1 MWLEIKDG
9 GSPLLPPMF
18 RRAACS
24 VLDNWEKD
32 SITASNLIKSAHIW
46 RIKGLFCK
54 TNFLFPYI
62 FLCLILLGW
71 WGFFLEMRRNE
82 TMLCPCWSHN
92 FSKIVSY
99 RPYIL
104 SFSAHLPVFVNTKK
118 SKETNKITRPLS
130 WSCTSTK
137 MWYFLYSQGETL
149 LLTQL
154 WNMIVFE
161 DFMTWCVVFNTMM

>member
-1 MWLEIKDG
+1 MWVVWPGCRNFGAVLFWEKTLLEMMWLEIKDG
-9 GSPLLPPMF
+9 GSTLLPPMF

-62 FLCLILLGW
+62 FFVSSFSDDED
-71 WGFFLEMRRNE
+71 FFLKMRRNE
-82 TMLCPCWSHN
+82 TILCPCWSHN
-92 FSKIVSY
+92 FSKVVSY

-104 SFSAHLPVFVNTKK
+104 SFSAHLTVFVNTKK

-137 MWYFLYSQGETL
+137 KRYF
-149 LLTQL
+149 
-154 WNMIVFE
+154 
-161 DFMTWCVVFNTMM
+161 